1 MADAVRQLLDGGP
14 SAWSALLRPRH
25 LALLAVGLVAAVG
38 IWAGAQWYAESQYV
52 PLFASL
58 TAEDAG
64 AIITQLRAAKTPYR
78 VGGAGEQILVPAD
91 RVNEIRLRAA
101 VQGLPLGGGVG
112 FEVFDRTTFGVSDF
126 SQRVNYQRALQ
137 GELART
143 IGQLREVARAR
154 IHLAL
159 PQPSVFAE
167 RERPA
172 SASVFL
178 KLKPGQRLSAD
189 QIRGIVQLVASSVE
203 GLTADRVTV
212 MDTAGGILAAGADAG
227 GSGPLSPRR
236 LEIKTAVEDGLER
249 RVQSLLD
256 AALGVGHAVTRVSA
270 QLSFDQVERTEE
282 RFDPN
287 PVARQKS
294 RTVESNKT
302 SSSSPTG
309 APAAAPAAAGQTA
322 APPPA
327 STSSNEGSRES
338 QSESFELSR
347 IVAKT
352 LTTPGDIRRLSVAVL
367 LKVPSRAP
375 QGADSKAPP
384 QAKPRAAEEIE
395 KIQKIVMG
403 AVGFSEQRGDQV
415 TVVEMPF
422 EAAPRE
428 PELPAAPEAAPPP
441 ASRLSMPVLA
451 AAGGALLLLIAGFV
465 VWLLKR
471 RSRQQQIAA
480 VGRSLQSQEPA
491 AAGATPGRRPVPVEE
506 PASMELP
513 EELARLGRER
523 DGLRQQALG
532 IASAEPE
539 AAAQLIRAWMVKKKS
554 LVPAGGGS
562 DVA

>member
-1 MADAVRQLLDGGP
+1 MSDAIRQLLDGGP
-14 SAWSALLRPRH
+14 SAFSGLLRPRH

-38 IWAGAQWYAESQYV
+38 IWAGVQWYAESQYV

-64 AIITQLRAAKTPYR
+64 AIITQLKAAKTPYR

-212 MDTAGGILAAGADAG
+212 MDTAGGILAAGADAA

-256 AALGVGHAVTRVSA
+256 AALGVGQAVTRVSA

-309 APAAAPAAAGQTA
+309 APAAAGQTA

-327 STSSNEGSRES
+327 SVSSNEGSRES

-384 QAKPRAAEEIE
+384 QAQPRAAEEIE

-422 EAAPRE
+422 EAAPHER
-428 PELPAAPEAAPPP
+428 ELPAAPEAAPPP
-441 ASRLSMPVLA
+441 ASPLSMPVLA

-491 AAGATPGRRPVPVEE
+491 AAGATPGRRPVPVEQ

-513 EELARLGRER
+513 EEFARLGRER

-562 DVA
+562 DVE

>member
-1 MADAVRQLLDGGP
+1 VSDAIRQLLDGGP
-14 SAWSALLRPRH
+14 SAFSGLLRPRH

-38 IWAGAQWYAESQYV
+38 IWAGVQWYAESQYV

-64 AIITQLRAAKTPYR
+64 AIITQLKAAKTPYR

-256 AALGVGHAVTRVSA
+256 AALGVGQAVTRVSA

-309 APAAAPAAAGQTA
+309 APAAAGQTA

-327 STSSNEGSRES
+327 SVSSNEGSRES

-384 QAKPRAAEEIE
+384 QAQPRAAEEIE

-422 EAAPRE
+422 EAAPPER
-428 PELPAAPEAAPPP
+428 ELPAAPEAAPPP
-441 ASRLSMPVLA
+441 ASPLSMPVLA

-491 AAGATPGRRPVPVEE
+491 AAGATPGRRPVPVEQ

-513 EELARLGRER
+513 EEFARLGRER

-562 DVA
+562 DVE

>member
-1 MADAVRQLLDGGP
+1 
-14 SAWSALLRPRH
+14 
-25 LALLAVGLVAAVG
+25 
-38 IWAGAQWYAESQYV
+38 

-64 AIITQLRAAKTPYR
+64 AIITQLKAAKTPYR

-212 MDTAGGILAAGADAG
+212 MDTAGGILAAGADAA

-256 AALGVGHAVTRVSA
+256 AALGVGQAVTRVSA

-309 APAAAPAAAGQTA
+309 APAAAGQTA

-327 STSSNEGSRES
+327 SVSSNEGSRES

-384 QAKPRAAEEIE
+384 QAQPRAAEEIE

-422 EAAPRE
+422 EAAPHER
-428 PELPAAPEAAPPP
+428 ELPAAPEAAPPP
-441 ASRLSMPVLA
+441 ASPLSMPVLA

-491 AAGATPGRRPVPVEE
+491 AAGATPGRRPVPVEQ

-513 EELARLGRER
+513 EEFARLGRER

-562 DVA
+562 DVE